1 MPKHVSRKK
10 AKSKRKK
17 KSCVKPNG
25 KKDYKYRGTWQHK
38 LSRAKN
44 KAKRGGL
51 TKKAMMEQYG
61 RFPRR
66 KEWWGP
72 EENEK
77 EWKKKWIQ
85 DNPQYKGSTT
95 KKKKK
100 KNQTQEID
108 INDDIDSD
116 VSVPCSKSNKHYIK
130 KANQRRTDNSPYKK
144 TITKNQPQKVGNPN
158 RFAFRFK
165 KIDENDDS
173 DISVH
178 AV

>member
-1 MPKHVSRKK
+1 MPKDVSPKK
-10 AKSKRKK
+10 RKSKRKRK
-17 KSCVKPNG
+17 KYFKLNRNG
-25 KKDYKYRGTWQHK
+25 KKDYSYRGTWQHK

-44 KAKRGGL
+44 KARRGGL
-51 TKKAMMEQYG
+51 TKKAMMEKYG
-61 RFPRR
+61 RFPRCN
-66 KEWWGP
+66 EWWGP

-130 KANQRRTDNSPYKK
+130 K
-144 TITKNQPQKVGNPN
+144 
-158 RFAFRFK
+158 
-165 KIDENDDS
+165 
-173 DISVH
+173 
-178 AV
+178 